1 MEQTELLSLLNNLI
15 SQWENEVVE
24 FKQADKNF
32 KLSEIGQY
40 FSALSNEANLRNSEK
55 AWLVFGV
62 NNKTRKIVGTDY
74 RQKKEPREHLKYE
87 ISQGLEPSL
96 TFRNIHEIMTS
107 EGRVLLFEIPVAPQG
122 MPVSYNG
129 HFYCRAGESL
139 LALSLDKLDEIRRQT
154 INSDW
159 TAVTVSDATVEDLDT
174 VAVAKARDG
183 FILKHSS
190 SISEEEI
197 KAWSPEVFLEKVG
210 LIRKGQ
216 ITRACLFLLGKPESN
231 FLVSPHMAQIT
242 WKLETEE
249 RAYEHYGFPF
259 ILNATEVYNHIRNYQ
274 MKMMPDASLVAIS
287 VPKYDKR
294 VFMEALHN
302 CIAHQDYSKN
312 SRIIVTEFKDR
323 ITFENAGSFFYGK
336 PQEYILGTKTP
347 SDYRNPCLARAMSE
361 LGMIDT
367 MGYGIYQMNKKL
379 AETYHHL
386 PAYDLSDSSK
396 TVMTLYAFDPSFEYT
411 KKIVNNKNLSFEEIV
426 KLDAE
431 QKAKLPALSVG
442 DAVAGVWKDV
452 LQDDKN
458 VPQNVP
464 QGDKNV
470 LQDVPQDDKNV
481 PQDVLQ
487 DDKNVPQGSESIV
500 ADITDLILNLIK
512 MDNKIS
518 RKEMGLKLN
527 VSEKT
532 IGRYLKE
539 MSDKVVFRGR
549 GYSGHWEIIEE

>member
-24 FKQADKNF
+24 FKQANKDF

-40 FSALSNEANLRNSEK
+40 FSALSNEANLRKLEK
-55 AWLVFGV
+55 AWLIFGV
-62 NNKTRKIVGTDY
+62 HNKTRKIVGTDY
-74 RQKKEPREHLKYE
+74 RTKKDAREHLKYE

-96 TFRNIHEIMTS
+96 TFRNIYEIMAP
-107 EGRVLLFEIPVAPQG
+107 EGRILLFEIPAAPQG

-154 INSDW
+154 INTDW
-159 TAVTVSDATVEDLDT
+159 TAVTLPETTVNDLDT
-174 VAVAKARDG
+174 VAVSKARDG

-190 SISEEEI
+190 SISEDTI
-197 KAWSPEVFLEKVG
+197 RAWSTEVFLEKVG

-216 ITRACLFLLGKPESN
+216 ITRACLFLLGKAESN
-231 FLVSPHMAQIT
+231 FFVSPHMAQIT

-274 MKMMPDASLVAIS
+274 MKMIPDDSLVAIS

-302 CIAHQDYSKN
+302 CIAHQDYTKN

-347 SDYRNPCLARAMSE
+347 ADYRNPCLARAMSE

-367 MGYGIYQMNKKL
+367 MGYGIYQMNKNQ
-379 AETYHHL
+379 AETYHLL
-386 PAYDLSDSSK
+386 PDYDLSDSSK
-396 TVMTLYAFDPSFEYT
+396 TIMTLYAFEPNYEYT
-411 KKIVNNKNLSFEEIV
+411 KKIVNNKNLSFDEIV

-431 QKAKLPALSVG
+431 QKAKLSKTTVG
-442 DAVAGVWKDV
+442 NSKAGVWKDV
-452 LQDDKN
+452 
-458 VPQNVP
+458 P
-464 QGDKNV
+464 
-470 LQDVPQDDKNV
+470 QDVPQDV
-481 PQDVLQ
+481 PHFRF
-487 DDKNVPQGSESIV
+487 SEHFTSFYFV
-500 ADITDLILNLIK
+500 FF
-512 MDNKIS
+512 KIF
-518 RKEMGLKLN
+518 KYG
-527 VSEKT
+527 V
-532 IGRYLKE
+532 
-539 MSDKVVFRGR
+539 D
-549 GYSGHWEIIEE
+549 